1 MVFNHLIGVR
11 FPVGPPLNNMFK
23 IAIVE
28 KIDESGLKLL
38 EKHPD
43 FEFDVIENI
52 SKENLIKELPKFDGL
67 TLRVANLDSEILI
80 NCKKLKVISRHGVG
94 YDNIDL
100 NYIKK
105 NKITLLITANA
116 NAVAVAEHA
125 INLMFSVNRKLDQQ
139 ITSVKNGKWMDDVKG
154 DLEEFHTLVD
164 KRIGII
170 GLGRIGSRVA
180 KRLRGWEC
188 ELVYYDNLDFE
199 TNYIKDSGAKYLELH
214 ELLETSDI
222 ITIHVPLDRTTKHMI
237 SKEEF
242 RLMKKTAIFIN
253 TCRGP
258 VVDEKAMIEALL
270 NNEIFAAGLDVTE
283 IEPIENNNP
292 LLKMENVIITP
303 HLATKAIESQKNAY
317 ENSLK
322 NASKVLN
329 GNIADSIVKP
339 V

>member
-1 MVFNHLIGVR
+1 MSNKVVVL
-11 FPVGPPLNNMFK
+11 GPTK
-23 IAIVE
+23 GDIKS
-28 KIDESGLKLL
+28 KIDDKT
-38 EKHPD
+38 
-43 FEFDVIENI
+43 
-52 SKENLIKELPKFDGL
+52 IKELNSYAKNYKELELFYVNTSQPIEKVIEQCKNAIVIL
-67 TLRVANLDSEILI
+67 PTTTLPEITYIAEKTPSLKLIQTFSAGTDWLDKIKLSELGVDVAN
-80 NCKKLKVISRHGVG
+80 NNG
-94 YDNIDL
+94 
-100 NYIKK
+100 
-105 NKITLLITANA
+105 A

-154 DLEEFHTLVD
+154 DIEEFHTLVD

-270 NNEIFAAGLDVTE
+270 SNEIFAAGLDVTE
-283 IEPIENNNP
+283 IEPIEINNP

-303 HLATKAIESQKNAY
+303 HLATRAIESQKNAY

-322 NASKVLN
+322 NASKILN

>member
-1 MVFNHLIGVR
+1 MSNKVVVL
-11 FPVGPPLNNMFK
+11 GPTK
-23 IAIVE
+23 GDIKS
-28 KIDESGLKLL
+28 KIDAKT
-38 EKHPD
+38 
-43 FEFDVIENI
+43 
-52 SKENLIKELPKFDGL
+52 IKELNSYAKNYKVLELFYVDTSQSIEKVIEQCKNALVIFPTTTFPEITYIAEKIPSLKLIQTFSAGTDWLDKIKLSELGVD
-67 TLRVANLDSEILI
+67 VAN
-80 NCKKLKVISRHGVG
+80 NNG
-94 YDNIDL
+94 
-100 NYIKK
+100 
-105 NKITLLITANA
+105 A

-237 SKEEF
+237 SKDEF

-283 IEPIENNNP
+283 IEPIENDNP

-303 HLATKAIESQKNAY
+303 HLATRAIESQKNAY
-317 ENSLK
+317 KNSLE
-322 NASKVLN
+322 NATR
-329 GNIADSIVKP
+329 IVKGEKP
-339 V
+339 KSIIKAI

>member
-1 MVFNHLIGVR
+1 MSNKVVVL
-11 FPVGPPLNNMFK
+11 GPTK
-23 IAIVE
+23 GDIKS
-28 KIDESGLKLL
+28 KIDDKT
-38 EKHPD
+38 
-43 FEFDVIENI
+43 
-52 SKENLIKELPKFDGL
+52 IKELNSYAKNYKELELFYVDTSQPIDKVIEQCKNALVIFPTTIFPEITYIAEKIPSLKLIQTFSAGTDWLDKIKLSELGVD
-67 TLRVANLDSEILI
+67 VAN
-80 NCKKLKVISRHGVG
+80 NNG
-94 YDNIDL
+94 
-100 NYIKK
+100 
-105 NKITLLITANA
+105 A

-258 VVDEKAMIEALL
+258 VVDEKSMIEALL

-283 IEPIENNNP
+283 IEPIENDNP

-303 HLATKAIESQKNAY
+303 HLATRAIESQKNAY

-322 NASKVLN
+322 NATR
-329 GNIADSIVKP
+329 IVKGEKP
-339 V
+339 QSIIKAI

>member
-1 MVFNHLIGVR
+1 MSNKVVVL
-11 FPVGPPLNNMFK
+11 GPTK
-23 IAIVE
+23 GDIKS
-28 KIDESGLKLL
+28 KIDAKT
-38 EKHPD
+38 
-43 FEFDVIENI
+43 
-52 SKENLIKELPKFDGL
+52 IKELNSYAKNYKELELFYVDTSQPIEKVIEQCKNALVIFPTTTFPEITYIAEKIPSLKLIQTFSAGTDWLDKIKLSELGVD
-67 TLRVANLDSEILI
+67 VAN
-80 NCKKLKVISRHGVG
+80 NNG
-94 YDNIDL
+94 
-100 NYIKK
+100 
-105 NKITLLITANA
+105 A

-237 SKEEF
+237 SKDEF

-283 IEPIENNNP
+283 IEPIEIDNP

-303 HLATKAIESQKNAY
+303 HLATRAIESQKNAY

-322 NASKVLN
+322 NATR
-329 GNIADSIVKP
+329 IVKGEKP
-339 V
+339 QSIIKAI

>member
-1 MVFNHLIGVR
+1 MSNKVVVL
-11 FPVGPPLNNMFK
+11 GPTK
-23 IAIVE
+23 GDIKS
-28 KIDESGLKLL
+28 KIDAKT
-38 EKHPD
+38 
-43 FEFDVIENI
+43 
-52 SKENLIKELPKFDGL
+52 IKELNSYAKNYKELELFYVDTSQPIEKVIEQCKNALVIFPTTTFPEITYIAEKIPSLKLIQTFSAGTDWLDKIKLSELGVD
-67 TLRVANLDSEILI
+67 VAN
-80 NCKKLKVISRHGVG
+80 NNG
-94 YDNIDL
+94 
-100 NYIKK
+100 
-105 NKITLLITANA
+105 A

-222 ITIHVPLDRTTKHMI
+222 ITIHVPLDQTTKHMI
-237 SKEEF
+237 SKDEF

-270 NNEIFAAGLDVTE
+270 SNEIFAAGLDVTE
-283 IEPIENNNP
+283 IEPIENDNP

>member
-1 MVFNHLIGVR
+1 MSNKVVVL
-11 FPVGPPLNNMFK
+11 GPSK
-23 IAIVE
+23 GDIKS
-28 KIDESGLKLL
+28 KIDDKT
-38 EKHPD
+38 
-43 FEFDVIENI
+43 
-52 SKENLIKELPKFDGL
+52 IKELNSYAKNYKELELFYVDTSQPIEKVIEQCKNALVILPTTTFPEITYIAEKIPSLKLIQTFSAGTDWLDKIKLSELGVD
-67 TLRVANLDSEILI
+67 VAN
-80 NCKKLKVISRHGVG
+80 NNG
-94 YDNIDL
+94 
-100 NYIKK
+100 
-105 NKITLLITANA
+105 A

-237 SKEEF
+237 SKDEF

-283 IEPIENNNP
+283 IEPIENDNP

-303 HLATKAIESQKNAY
+303 HLATRAIESQKNAY

-322 NASKVLN
+322 NATR
-329 GNIADSIVKP
+329 IVKGEKP
-339 V
+339 QSIIKAI

>member
-1 MVFNHLIGVR
+1 MSNKVVVL
-11 FPVGPPLNNMFK
+11 GPTK
-23 IAIVE
+23 GDIKS
-28 KIDESGLKLL
+28 KIDAKT
-38 EKHPD
+38 
-43 FEFDVIENI
+43 
-52 SKENLIKELPKFDGL
+52 IKELNSYAKNYKELELFYVDTSQPIDKVIEQCKNALVIFPTTTFPEITYIAEKIPSLKLIQTFSAGTDWLDKIKLSELGVD
-67 TLRVANLDSEILI
+67 VAN
-80 NCKKLKVISRHGVG
+80 NNG
-94 YDNIDL
+94 
-100 NYIKK
+100 
-105 NKITLLITANA
+105 A

-237 SKEEF
+237 SKDEF

-283 IEPIENNNP
+283 IEPIEINNP

-303 HLATKAIESQKNAY
+303 HLATRAIESQKNAY

-322 NASKVLN
+322 NATR
-329 GNIADSIVKP
+329 IVKGEKP
-339 V
+339 QSIIKAI

>member
-1 MVFNHLIGVR
+1 MSNKVVVL
-11 FPVGPPLNNMFK
+11 GPTK
-23 IAIVE
+23 GDIKS
-28 KIDESGLKLL
+28 KIDAKT
-38 EKHPD
+38 
-43 FEFDVIENI
+43 
-52 SKENLIKELPKFDGL
+52 IKELNSYAKNYKELELFYVDTSQPIEKVIEQCKNALVIFPTTTFPEITYIAEKIPSLKLIQTFSAGTDWLDKIKLSELGVD
-67 TLRVANLDSEILI
+67 VAN
-80 NCKKLKVISRHGVG
+80 NNG
-94 YDNIDL
+94 
-100 NYIKK
+100 
-105 NKITLLITANA
+105 A

-237 SKEEF
+237 SKDEF

-283 IEPIENNNP
+283 IEPIEINNP

-303 HLATKAIESQKNAY
+303 HLATRAIESQKNAY

-322 NASKVLN
+322 NATR
-329 GNIADSIVKP
+329 IVKGEKP
-339 V
+339 QSIIKAI

>member
-1 MVFNHLIGVR
+1 MSNKVVVL
-11 FPVGPPLNNMFK
+11 GPTK
-23 IAIVE
+23 GDIKS
-28 KIDESGLKLL
+28 KIDAKT
-38 EKHPD
+38 
-43 FEFDVIENI
+43 
-52 SKENLIKELPKFDGL
+52 IKELNSYAKNYKELKLFYVDTSQPIEKVIEQCKNALVIFPTTTFPEITYIAEKIPSLKLIQTFSAGTDWLDKIKLSELGVD
-67 TLRVANLDSEILI
+67 VAN
-80 NCKKLKVISRHGVG
+80 NNG
-94 YDNIDL
+94 
-100 NYIKK
+100 
-105 NKITLLITANA
+105 A

-237 SKEEF
+237 SKDEF

-283 IEPIENNNP
+283 IEPIEINNP

-303 HLATKAIESQKNAY
+303 HLATRAIESQKNAY

-322 NASKVLN
+322 NATR
-329 GNIADSIVKP
+329 IVKGEKP
-339 V
+339 QSIIKAI

>member
-1 MVFNHLIGVR
+1 MSNKVVVL
-11 FPVGPPLNNMFK
+11 GPTK
-23 IAIVE
+23 GDIKS
-28 KIDESGLKLL
+28 KIDAKT
-38 EKHPD
+38 
-43 FEFDVIENI
+43 
-52 SKENLIKELPKFDGL
+52 IKELNSYAKNYKELELFYVDTSQPIDKVIEQCKNALVIFPTTIFPEITYIAEKIPSLKLIQTFSAGTDWLDKIKLSELGVD
-67 TLRVANLDSEILI
+67 VAN
-80 NCKKLKVISRHGVG
+80 NNG
-94 YDNIDL
+94 
-100 NYIKK
+100 
-105 NKITLLITANA
+105 A

-237 SKEEF
+237 SKDEF

-283 IEPIENNNP
+283 IEPIEINNP

-303 HLATKAIESQKNAY
+303 HLATRAIESQKNAY

-322 NASKVLN
+322 NATR
-329 GNIADSIVKP
+329 IVKGEKP
-339 V
+339 QSIIKAI

>member
-1 MVFNHLIGVR
+1 MSNKVVVL
-11 FPVGPPLNNMFK
+11 GPTK
-23 IAIVE
+23 GDIKS
-28 KIDESGLKLL
+28 KIDAKT
-38 EKHPD
+38 
-43 FEFDVIENI
+43 
-52 SKENLIKELPKFDGL
+52 IKELNSYAKNYKELELFYVDTSQPIEKVIEQCKNALVIFPTTTFPEITYIAEKIPSLKLIQTFSAGTDWLDKIKLSELGVD
-67 TLRVANLDSEILI
+67 VAN
-80 NCKKLKVISRHGVG
+80 NNG
-94 YDNIDL
+94 
-100 NYIKK
+100 
-105 NKITLLITANA
+105 A

-237 SKEEF
+237 SKDEF
-242 RLMKKTAIFIN
+242 KLMKKTAIFIN

-258 VVDEKAMIEALL
+258 VVDEKSMIEALL

-283 IEPIENNNP
+283 IEPIEINNP

-303 HLATKAIESQKNAY
+303 HLATRAIESQKNAY

-322 NASKVLN
+322 NATR
-329 GNIADSIVKP
+329 IVKGEKP
-339 V
+339 QSIIKAI

>member
-1 MVFNHLIGVR
+1 MSNKVVVL
-11 FPVGPPLNNMFK
+11 GPTK
-23 IAIVE
+23 GDIKS
-28 KIDESGLKLL
+28 KIDDKT
-38 EKHPD
+38 
-43 FEFDVIENI
+43 
-52 SKENLIKELPKFDGL
+52 IKELNSYAKNYKELELFYVNTSQPIEKVIEQCKNAIVIL
-67 TLRVANLDSEILI
+67 PTTTLPEITYIAEKTPSLKLIQTFSAGTDWLDKIKLSELGVDVAN
-80 NCKKLKVISRHGVG
+80 NNG
-94 YDNIDL
+94 
-100 NYIKK
+100 
-105 NKITLLITANA
+105 A

-139 ITSVKNGKWMDDVKG
+139 ITSVKNGKWMDEVKG
-154 DLEEFHTLVD
+154 DIEEFHTLVD

-180 KRLRGWEC
+180 KRLHGWEC

-283 IEPIENNNP
+283 IEPIEINNP

-303 HLATKAIESQKNAY
+303 HLATRAIESQKNAY

-322 NASKVLN
+322 NATR
-329 GNIADSIVKP
+329 IVKGEKP
-339 V
+339 QSIIKAI

>member
-1 MVFNHLIGVR
+1 MSNKVVVL
-11 FPVGPPLNNMFK
+11 GPTK
-23 IAIVE
+23 GDIKS
-28 KIDESGLKLL
+28 KIDAKT
-38 EKHPD
+38 
-43 FEFDVIENI
+43 
-52 SKENLIKELPKFDGL
+52 IKELNSYAKNYKELELFYVDTSQSIEKVIEQCKNALVIFPTTTFPEITYIAEKIPSLKLIQTFSAGTDWLDKIKLSELGVD
-67 TLRVANLDSEILI
+67 VAN
-80 NCKKLKVISRHGVG
+80 NNG
-94 YDNIDL
+94 
-100 NYIKK
+100 
-105 NKITLLITANA
+105 A

-237 SKEEF
+237 SKDEF

-283 IEPIENNNP
+283 IEPIENDNP

-303 HLATKAIESQKNAY
+303 HLATRAIESQKNATR
-317 ENSLK
+317 
-322 NASKVLN
+322 
-329 GNIADSIVKP
+329 IVKGEKP
-339 V
+339 QSIIKAI

>member
-1 MVFNHLIGVR
+1 MSNKVVVL
-11 FPVGPPLNNMFK
+11 GPTK
-23 IAIVE
+23 GDIKS
-28 KIDESGLKLL
+28 KIDAKT
-38 EKHPD
+38 
-43 FEFDVIENI
+43 
-52 SKENLIKELPKFDGL
+52 IKELNSYAKNYKELELFYVDTSQPIEKVIEQCKNALVIFPTTTFPEITYIAEKIPSLKLIQTFSAGTDWLDKIKLSELGVD
-67 TLRVANLDSEILI
+67 VAN
-80 NCKKLKVISRHGVG
+80 NNG
-94 YDNIDL
+94 
-100 NYIKK
+100 
-105 NKITLLITANA
+105 A

-258 VVDEKAMIEALL
+258 VVDEKSMIEALL

-283 IEPIENNNP
+283 IEPIENDNP

-303 HLATKAIESQKNAY
+303 HLATRAIESQKNAY
-317 ENSLK
+317 KNSLE
-322 NASKVLN
+322 NATR
-329 GNIADSIVKP
+329 IVKGEKP
-339 V
+339 KSIIKAI

>member
-1 MVFNHLIGVR
+1 MSNKVVVL
-11 FPVGPPLNNMFK
+11 GPTK
-23 IAIVE
+23 GDIKS
-28 KIDESGLKLL
+28 KIDAKT
-38 EKHPD
+38 
-43 FEFDVIENI
+43 
-52 SKENLIKELPKFDGL
+52 IKELNSYAKNYKELELFYVDTSQPIEKVIEQCKNALVIFPTTTFPEITYIAEKIPSLKLIQTFSAGTDWLDKIKLSELGVD
-67 TLRVANLDSEILI
+67 VAN
-80 NCKKLKVISRHGVG
+80 NNG
-94 YDNIDL
+94 
-100 NYIKK
+100 
-105 NKITLLITANA
+105 A

-283 IEPIENNNP
+283 IEPIEINNP

-303 HLATKAIESQKNAY
+303 HLATRAIESQKNAY
-317 ENSLK
+317 ENSLE
-322 NASKVLN
+322 NATR
-329 GNIADSIVKP
+329 IVKGEKP
-339 V
+339 KSIIKAI

>member
-1 MVFNHLIGVR
+1 MSNKVVVL
-11 FPVGPPLNNMFK
+11 GPTK
-23 IAIVE
+23 GDIKS
-28 KIDESGLKLL
+28 KIDAKT
-38 EKHPD
+38 
-43 FEFDVIENI
+43 
-52 SKENLIKELPKFDGL
+52 IKELNSYAKNYKELELFYVDTSQPIEKVIEQCKNALVIFPTTTFPEITYIAEKIPSLKLIQTFSAGTDWLDKIKLSELGVD
-67 TLRVANLDSEILI
+67 VAN
-80 NCKKLKVISRHGVG
+80 NNG
-94 YDNIDL
+94 
-100 NYIKK
+100 
-105 NKITLLITANA
+105 A

-237 SKEEF
+237 SKDEF

-270 NNEIFAAGLDVTE
+270 SNEIFAAGLDVTE
-283 IEPIENNNP
+283 IEPIENDNP

>member
-1 MVFNHLIGVR
+1 
-11 FPVGPPLNNMFK
+11 
-23 IAIVE
+23 
-28 KIDESGLKLL
+28 
-38 EKHPD
+38 
-43 FEFDVIENI
+43 
-52 SKENLIKELPKFDGL
+52 
-67 TLRVANLDSEILI
+67 
-80 NCKKLKVISRHGVG
+80 
-94 YDNIDL
+94 
-100 NYIKK
+100 
-105 NKITLLITANA
+105 
-116 NAVAVAEHA
+116 
-125 INLMFSVNRKLDQQ
+125 MFSVNRKLDQQ

-199 TNYIKDSGAKYLELH
+199 TKYIKDSGAKYLELN

-270 NNEIFAAGLDVTE
+270 DNEIFAAGLDVTE

>member
-1 MVFNHLIGVR
+1 M
-11 FPVGPPLNNMFK
+11 
-23 IAIVE
+23 
-28 KIDESGLKLL
+28 
-38 EKHPD
+38 
-43 FEFDVIENI
+43 
-52 SKENLIKELPKFDGL
+52 
-67 TLRVANLDSEILI
+67 
-80 NCKKLKVISRHGVG
+80 
-94 YDNIDL
+94 
-100 NYIKK
+100 
-105 NKITLLITANA
+105 
-116 NAVAVAEHA
+116 
-125 INLMFSVNRKLDQQ
+125 
-139 ITSVKNGKWMDDVKG
+139 
-154 DLEEFHTLVD
+154 
-164 KRIGII
+164 
-170 GLGRIGSRVA
+170 A
-180 KRLRGWEC
+180 KRLHGWEC

-199 TNYIKDSGAKYLELH
+199 TKYIKDSGAKYLELN

-242 RLMKKTAIFIN
+242 RLMKKTAIFIY

-270 NNEIFAAGLDVTE
+270 DNEIFAAGLDVTE

>member
-1 MVFNHLIGVR
+1 MSNKVVVL
-11 FPVGPPLNNMFK
+11 GPTK
-23 IAIVE
+23 GDIKS
-28 KIDESGLKLL
+28 KIDAKT
-38 EKHPD
+38 
-43 FEFDVIENI
+43 
-52 SKENLIKELPKFDGL
+52 IKELNSYAKNYKELELFYVDTSQPIEKVIEQCKNALVIFPTTTFPEITYIAEKIPSLKLIQTFSAGTDWLDKIKLSELGVD
-67 TLRVANLDSEILI
+67 VAN
-80 NCKKLKVISRHGVG
+80 NNG
-94 YDNIDL
+94 
-100 NYIKK
+100 
-105 NKITLLITANA
+105 A

-283 IEPIENNNP
+283 IEPIEINNP

-303 HLATKAIESQKNAY
+303 HLATRAIESQKNAY

-322 NASKVLN
+322 NATR
-329 GNIADSIVKP
+329 IVKGEKP
-339 V
+339 QSIIKAI

>member
-1 MVFNHLIGVR
+1 MSNKVVVL
-11 FPVGPPLNNMFK
+11 GPTK
-23 IAIVE
+23 GDIKS
-28 KIDESGLKLL
+28 KIDDKT
-38 EKHPD
+38 
-43 FEFDVIENI
+43 
-52 SKENLIKELPKFDGL
+52 IKELNSYAKNYKELELFYVNTSQPIEKVIEQCKNAIVIL
-67 TLRVANLDSEILI
+67 PTTTLPEITYIAEKTPSLKLIQTFSAGTDWLDKIKLSELGVDVAN
-80 NCKKLKVISRHGVG
+80 NNG
-94 YDNIDL
+94 
-100 NYIKK
+100 
-105 NKITLLITANA
+105 A

-237 SKEEF
+237 SKDEF

-283 IEPIENNNP
+283 IEPIEINNP

-303 HLATKAIESQKNAY
+303 HLATRAIESQKNAY

-322 NASKVLN
+322 NATR
-329 GNIADSIVKP
+329 IVKGEKP
-339 V
+339 QSIIKAI

>member
-1 MVFNHLIGVR
+1 MSNKVVVL
-11 FPVGPPLNNMFK
+11 GPIK
-23 IAIVE
+23 GDIKS
-28 KIDESGLKLL
+28 KIDDKT
-38 EKHPD
+38 
-43 FEFDVIENI
+43 
-52 SKENLIKELPKFDGL
+52 IKELNSYAKNYKELELFYVDTSQPIEKVIEQCKNALVIFPTTTFPEITYIAEKIPSLKLIQTFSAGTDWLDKIKLSELGVD
-67 TLRVANLDSEILI
+67 VAN
-80 NCKKLKVISRHGVG
+80 NNG
-94 YDNIDL
+94 
-100 NYIKK
+100 
-105 NKITLLITANA
+105 A

-139 ITSVKNGKWMDDVKG
+139 ITSVKNGKWMDEVKG
-154 DLEEFHTLVD
+154 DIEEFHTLVD

-237 SKEEF
+237 SKDEF

-283 IEPIENNNP
+283 IEPIEINNP

-303 HLATKAIESQKNAY
+303 HLATRAIESQKNAY

-322 NASKVLN
+322 NATR
-329 GNIADSIVKP
+329 IVKGEKP
-339 V
+339 QSIIKAI

>member
-1 MVFNHLIGVR
+1 MSNKVVVL
-11 FPVGPPLNNMFK
+11 GPTK
-23 IAIVE
+23 GDIKS
-28 KIDESGLKLL
+28 KIDAKT
-38 EKHPD
+38 
-43 FEFDVIENI
+43 
-52 SKENLIKELPKFDGL
+52 IKELNSYAKNYKELELFYVDTSQPIDKVIEQCKNALVIFPTTTFPEITYIAEKIPSLKLIQTFSAGTDWLDKIKLSELGVD
-67 TLRVANLDSEILI
+67 VAN
-80 NCKKLKVISRHGVG
+80 NNG
-94 YDNIDL
+94 
-100 NYIKK
+100 
-105 NKITLLITANA
+105 A

-237 SKEEF
+237 SKDEF

-258 VVDEKAMIEALL
+258 VVDEKSMIEALL
-270 NNEIFAAGLDVTE
+270 NNESFAAGLDVTE
-283 IEPIENNNP
+283 IEPIEINNP

-303 HLATKAIESQKNAY
+303 HLATRAIESQKNAY

-322 NASKVLN
+322 NATR
-329 GNIADSIVKP
+329 IVKGEKP
-339 V
+339 QSIIKAI

>member
-1 MVFNHLIGVR
+1 MSNKVVVL
-11 FPVGPPLNNMFK
+11 GPTK
-23 IAIVE
+23 GDIKS
-28 KIDESGLKLL
+28 KIDAKT
-38 EKHPD
+38 
-43 FEFDVIENI
+43 
-52 SKENLIKELPKFDGL
+52 IKELNSYAKNYKELELFYVDTSQPIEKVIEQCKYALVIFPTTTFPEITYIAEKIPSLKLIQTFSAGTDWLDKIKLSELGVD
-67 TLRVANLDSEILI
+67 VAN
-80 NCKKLKVISRHGVG
+80 NNG
-94 YDNIDL
+94 
-100 NYIKK
+100 
-105 NKITLLITANA
+105 A

-237 SKEEF
+237 SKDEF

-283 IEPIENNNP
+283 IEPIEINNP

-303 HLATKAIESQKNAY
+303 HLATRAIESQKNAY

-322 NASKVLN
+322 NATR
-329 GNIADSIVKP
+329 IVKGEKP
-339 V
+339 QSIIKAI

>member
-1 MVFNHLIGVR
+1 MSNKVVVL
-11 FPVGPPLNNMFK
+11 GPTK
-23 IAIVE
+23 GDIKS
-28 KIDESGLKLL
+28 KIDAKT
-38 EKHPD
+38 
-43 FEFDVIENI
+43 
-52 SKENLIKELPKFDGL
+52 IKELNSYAKNYKELELFYVDTSQPIDKVIEQCKNALVIFPTTIFPEITYIAEKIPSLKLIQTFSAGTDWLDKIKLSELGVD
-67 TLRVANLDSEILI
+67 VAN
-80 NCKKLKVISRHGVG
+80 NNG
-94 YDNIDL
+94 
-100 NYIKK
+100 
-105 NKITLLITANA
+105 A

-237 SKEEF
+237 SKDEF

-283 IEPIENNNP
+283 IEPIENHNP

-322 NASKVLN
+322 KCFKSHKWKY
-329 GNIADSIVKP
+329 S
-339 V
+339 

>member
-1 MVFNHLIGVR
+1 MSNKVVVL
-11 FPVGPPLNNMFK
+11 GPTK
-23 IAIVE
+23 GDIKS
-28 KIDESGLKLL
+28 KIDAKT
-38 EKHPD
+38 
-43 FEFDVIENI
+43 
-52 SKENLIKELPKFDGL
+52 IKELNSYAKNYKELELFYVDTSQPIEKVIEQCKNALVIFPTTTFPKITYIAEKIPSLKLIQTFSAGTDWLDKIKLSELGVD
-67 TLRVANLDSEILI
+67 VAN
-80 NCKKLKVISRHGVG
+80 NNG
-94 YDNIDL
+94 
-100 NYIKK
+100 
-105 NKITLLITANA
+105 A

-258 VVDEKAMIEALL
+258 VVDEKSMIEALL

>member
-1 MVFNHLIGVR
+1 MSNKVVVL
-11 FPVGPPLNNMFK
+11 GPSK
-23 IAIVE
+23 GDIKS
-28 KIDESGLKLL
+28 KIDDKT
-38 EKHPD
+38 
-43 FEFDVIENI
+43 
-52 SKENLIKELPKFDGL
+52 IKELNSYAKNYKELELFYVDTSQPIEKVIEQCKNALVILPTTTFPEITYIAEKIPSLKLIQTFSAGTDWLDKIKLSELGVD
-67 TLRVANLDSEILI
+67 VAN
-80 NCKKLKVISRHGVG
+80 NNG
-94 YDNIDL
+94 
-100 NYIKK
+100 
-105 NKITLLITANA
+105 A

-139 ITSVKNGKWMDDVKG
+139 ITSVKNGKWMDEVKG
-154 DLEEFHTLVD
+154 DIEEFHTLVD

-222 ITIHVPLDRTTKHMI
+222 ITIHVPLDQTTKHMI
-237 SKEEF
+237 SKDEF

-270 NNEIFAAGLDVTE
+270 SNEIFAAGLDVTE
-283 IEPIENNNP
+283 IEPIENDNP

-303 HLATKAIESQKNAY
+303 HLATRAIESQKNAY
-317 ENSLK
+317 ENSLE
-322 NASKVLN
+322 NATR
-329 GNIADSIVKP
+329 IVKGEKP
-339 V
+339 QSIIKAV

>member
-1 MVFNHLIGVR
+1 MSNKVVVL
-11 FPVGPPLNNMFK
+11 GPTK
-23 IAIVE
+23 GDIKS
-28 KIDESGLKLL
+28 KIDDKT
-38 EKHPD
+38 
-43 FEFDVIENI
+43 
-52 SKENLIKELPKFDGL
+52 IKELNSYAKNYKELELFYVDTSQSIEKVIEQCKNALVIFPTTTFPEITYIAEKIPSLKLIQTFSAGTDWLDKIKLSELGVD
-67 TLRVANLDSEILI
+67 VAN
-80 NCKKLKVISRHGVG
+80 NNG
-94 YDNIDL
+94 
-100 NYIKK
+100 
-105 NKITLLITANA
+105 A

-258 VVDEKAMIEALL
+258 VVDEKSMIEALL

-283 IEPIENNNP
+283 IEPIENDNP

-303 HLATKAIESQKNAY
+303 HLATRAIESQKNAY
-317 ENSLK
+317 KNSLE
-322 NASKVLN
+322 NATR
-329 GNIADSIVKP
+329 IVKGEKP
-339 V
+339 KSIIKAI

>member
-1 MVFNHLIGVR
+1 MSNKVVVL
-11 FPVGPPLNNMFK
+11 GPTKGNIK
-23 IAIVE
+23 S
-28 KIDESGLKLL
+28 KIDDKT
-38 EKHPD
+38 
-43 FEFDVIENI
+43 
-52 SKENLIKELPKFDGL
+52 IKELNSYAKNYKELELFYVNTSQPIEKVIEQCKNAIVIL
-67 TLRVANLDSEILI
+67 PTTTLPEITYIAEKNPSLKLIQTFSAGTNWLDKIKLSELGVDVAN
-80 NCKKLKVISRHGVG
+80 NNG
-94 YDNIDL
+94 
-100 NYIKK
+100 
-105 NKITLLITANA
+105 A

-139 ITSVKNGKWMDDVKG
+139 ITSVKNGKWMDDVNG
-154 DLEEFHTLVD
+154 DIEEFHTLVD

-180 KRLRGWEC
+180 KRLHGWEC

-199 TNYIKDSGAKYLELH
+199 TKYIKDSGAKYLELN

-283 IEPIENNNP
+283 IEPIEINNP

-303 HLATKAIESQKNAY
+303 HLATRAIESQKNAY

-322 NASKVLN
+322 NATR
-329 GNIADSIVKP
+329 IVKGEKP
-339 V
+339 QSIIKAI

>member
-1 MVFNHLIGVR
+1 MSNKVVVL
-11 FPVGPPLNNMFK
+11 GPTK
-23 IAIVE
+23 GDIKS
-28 KIDESGLKLL
+28 KIDAKT
-38 EKHPD
+38 
-43 FEFDVIENI
+43 
-52 SKENLIKELPKFDGL
+52 IKELNSYAKNYKELELFYTSQPIEKVIEQCKNALVIFPTTTFPEITYIAEKIPSLKLIQTFSAGTDWLDKIKLSELGVD
-67 TLRVANLDSEILI
+67 VAN
-80 NCKKLKVISRHGVG
+80 NNG
-94 YDNIDL
+94 
-100 NYIKK
+100 
-105 NKITLLITANA
+105 A

-237 SKEEF
+237 SKDEF

-283 IEPIENNNP
+283 IEPIEINNP

-303 HLATKAIESQKNAY
+303 HLATRAIESQKNAY

-322 NASKVLN
+322 NATR
-329 GNIADSIVKP
+329 IVKGEKP
-339 V
+339 QSIIKAI

>member
-1 MVFNHLIGVR
+1 MSNKVVVL
-11 FPVGPPLNNMFK
+11 GPTK
-23 IAIVE
+23 GDIKS
-28 KIDESGLKLL
+28 KIDAKT
-38 EKHPD
+38 
-43 FEFDVIENI
+43 
-52 SKENLIKELPKFDGL
+52 IKELNSYAKNYKELELFYVDTSQPIEKVIEQCKNALVIFPTTTFPEITYIAEKIPSLKLIQTFSAGTDWLDKIKLSELGVD
-67 TLRVANLDSEILI
+67 VAN
-80 NCKKLKVISRHGVG
+80 NNG
-94 YDNIDL
+94 
-100 NYIKK
+100 
-105 NKITLLITANA
+105 A

-237 SKEEF
+237 SKDEF

-283 IEPIENNNP
+283 IEPIENDNP

-303 HLATKAIESQKNAY
+303 HLATRAIESQKNAY
-317 ENSLK
+317 KNSLE
-322 NASKVLN
+322 NATR
-329 GNIADSIVKP
+329 IVKGEKP
-339 V
+339 KSIIKAI